1 MTSILR
7 ADSISTV
14 AGTGNISLQTGNK
27 IISPDVGGIVAPG
40 QVIQTKYAKLTTVV
54 DIATSTFIDVGLSI
68 TITPKFSNSIFYIN
82 ARLSTFWVSTTS
94 NTWGGGHRIV
104 RDSTV
109 IDDTMGDSSG
119 PLDQWWNL
127 PITAATYK
135 DYFMQAT
142 KSTIDTPGTTNPIV
156 YKIQSAARVGS
167 LKLNYGSP
175 YAPHSLL
182 VVQEIAQ

>member
-7 ADSISTV
+7 ADNITTV
-14 AGTGNISLQTGNK
+14 AGTGNISLNTGNK
-27 IISPDVGGIVAPG
+27 IVSPDVGAFVAPG
-40 QVIQTKYAKLTTVV
+40 MVIQTKYAKLTTVV
-54 DIATSTFIDVGLSI
+54 DLTSTSFTDIGLSL
-68 TITPKFSNSIFYIN
+68 TITPKYANSLIYVS

-119 PLDQWWNL
+119 PLDQWLNL
-127 PITAATYK
+127 PVTAAIYK
-135 DYFMQAT
+135 DFFLQAV
-142 KSTIDTPGTTNPIV
+142 KSTIDLPNSTNALT
-156 YKIQSAARVGS
+156 YKVQSAARVGT

-182 VVQEIAQ
+182 IVQEIAQ